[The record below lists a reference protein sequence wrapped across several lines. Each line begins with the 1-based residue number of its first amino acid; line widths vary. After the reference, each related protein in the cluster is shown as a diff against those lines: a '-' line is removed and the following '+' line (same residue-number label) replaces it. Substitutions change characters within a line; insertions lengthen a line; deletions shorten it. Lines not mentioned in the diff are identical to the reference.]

1 MRFRLTNT
9 RKILR
14 IINKYNITTIVH
26 LASKIYANSNKK
38 DYLSEKKNIVQP
50 TIRLL
55 KNLKDKNFIFLSS
68 GGTIYGNK
76 INATENSKLIK
87 TNYLSR
93 CKIKLENEIIK
104 YSKINNLN
112 YLILRPSNIYGYKKK
127 INSKQGIIENAIHCI
142 KFNKKFYLVN
152 NGQDKRDYIYIK
164 DFIKILKSFLIK
176 KFKNNIFNI
185 SSMEVFSTK
194 LVLKKIEKNF
204 KKKLIINNLKLK
216 EISRIK
222 EITLSN
228 TKLKKKMRIKFIKF
242 DSGLKST
249 IKSFSK

>member
-1 MRFRLTNT
+1 MKKNNILIIGGSGFIGSYLLKINTKKLAFFSDKSSIKKKIFNLRFRLTNT

-127 INSKQGIIENAIHCI
+127 SIQSRELLKMQ
-142 KFNKKFYLVN
+142 
-152 NGQDKRDYIYIK
+152 
-164 DFIKILKSFLIK
+164 FIVLNLIK
-176 KFKNNIFNI
+176 
-185 SSMEVFSTK
+185 
-194 LVLKKIEKNF
+194 NF
-204 KKKLIINNLKLK
+204 I
-216 EISRIK
+216 
-222 EITLSN
+222 
-228 TKLKKKMRIKFIKF
+228 
-242 DSGLKST
+242 
-249 IKSFSK
+249 